1 MDPMVPFVTGF
12 LLSSIHKA
20 GGTVSIRRIGRIE
33 PDYFIVT
40 LTSGKRLKVSV
51 AEVKVSVAEAPWDEA
66 DDIVET
72 LKERERRGGR

>member
-33 PDYFIVT
+33 TDYFIVT
-40 LTSGKRLKVSV
+40 LTSGKRL
-51 AEVKVSVAEAPWDEA
+51 KVSVAEAPWDEA